1 MQQDRQQIR
10 GGEGWDSPQ
19 PQILVLG
26 PIEIVRDDRSIPV
39 GGHCTRVVLSALVMG
54 LCHSVSDDRLMDA
67 VWGDCPPDTGVAALQ
82 SHISRL
88 RRLLGHDAIKRSHN
102 AYVLD
107 VDPGMVD
114 ACRFERAFDRAGDL
128 METDPDTARELC
140 HDALGLWRGPPFGDL
155 CDTEFAQPEV
165 VRLEELR
172 IDAIELYLEATV
184 ATDHPVLAVPAL
196 QAAVTDHP
204 YREKLWYLLMRALS
218 LGGRR
223 VEALRAY
230 QDARLVLGEV
240 GLEPA
245 LDLQGLEQEI
255 YAEAD
260 AVRAHLSA

>member
-1 MQQDRQQIR
+1 MDEDRQQI
-10 GGEGWDSPQ
+10 GGRAGREPSRPTIQ
-19 PQILVLG
+19 VLG
-26 PIEIVRDDRSIPV
+26 PIEIVRDDQSIPV

-67 VWGDCPPDTGVAALQ
+67 VWGNDLPDTGVAALQ

-88 RRLLGHDAIKRSHN
+88 RRLLGPDAIQRSHN

-107 VDPGMVD
+107 VDPGLVD

-128 METDPDTARELC
+128 VATDPDTARDLC

-172 IDAIELYLEATV
+172 IDTIELYLEATV

-218 LGGRR
+218 LEGRR

-230 QDARLVLGEV
+230 QEAREVLGEV

-245 LDLQGLEQEI
+245 LDLQELEQEI